1 MNRATIGMTQ
11 MAGGVGM
18 RAALA
23 RVTFVT
29 VAAFLSH
36 VTFAAEAPFA
46 APQAAERTPTV
57 GAGSL
62 AQVTLSLLLV
72 LGAVFAAAWL
82 VRRLRG
88 LGGPGAD
95 AIRVVAATGLGPKER
110 AVLVQVGSQQLLLGV
125 TAQQVTLLHTLT
137 ENVQVNN
144 DPRMMGGAGAAGGP
158 ERPDFKAIL
167 KRSLGLK

>member
-1 MNRATIGMTQ
+1 M
-11 MAGGVGM
+11 
-18 RAALA
+18 
-23 RVTFVT
+23 
-29 VAAFLSH
+29 
-36 VTFAAEAPFA
+36 
-46 APQAAERTPTV
+46 

-110 AVLVQVGSQQLLLGV
+110 AVLVQVGGQQLLLGV
-125 TAQQVTLLHTLT
+125 TSQQVTLLHTLT
-137 ENVQVNN
+137 ENIDVNN
-144 DPRMMGGAGAAGGP
+144 GPRVLSAADAGA

>member
-1 MNRATIGMTQ
+1 MTEVARGMK
-11 MAGGVGM
+11 
-18 RAALA
+18 AALA
-23 RVTFVT
+23 RATFT
-29 VAAFLSH
+29 IVAMSATHSA
-36 VTFAAEAPFA
+36 FAAETPFA
-46 APQAAERTPTV
+46 APQAVERPTTV

-110 AVLVQVGSQQLLLGV
+110 AVLVQVGGQQLLLGV
-125 TAQQVTLLHTLT
+125 TSQQVTLLHTLT
-137 ENVQVNN
+137 ENLDVNN
-144 DPRMMGGAGAAGGP
+144 GPRVLSAADAGA